1 MANQLNSQI
10 ASQLN
15 HFIAGLKSSND
26 ETRLKAS
33 QDLHRFVCTE
43 LREVSADDLTSFMTS
58 LNHQIYE
65 MMGGSRDV
73 NERKGAILAIG
84 RMF

>member
-1 MANQLNSQI
+1 MSSQMT
-10 ASQLN
+10 SQL
-15 HFIAGLKSSND
+15 HQFLTGLKSSND

-33 QDLHRFVCTE
+33 HDLHRFVSTE
-43 LREVSADDLTSFMTS
+43 LREVSQDDLSSFMNS

-84 RMF
+84 CF